1 MNESDLRKALLHVLW
16 IGGPPDCGKTT
27 VADLLA
33 ERHGLRVY
41 HMDRHE
47 LDHIRRADARLHPAT
62 FALRPHLDD
71 PEDRA
76 LLDETWV
83 LHAPAE
89 MAERAMA
96 SWMDRMPLVVE
107 DLLALPA
114 DRAIVA
120 EGPGCFPEVVLPLL
134 ADPRQAIWLVP
145 TEAFKR
151 ASYARRRK
159 GDWRRE
165 LVSDP
170 ERATGTHIERDLLMA
185 DRYRRT
191 ARERGLRLIEVDG
204 ARSAREVAAEV
215 EAHFAPL
222 LRLRMT

>member
-1 MNESDLRKALLHVLW
+1 MNESDVREALLHVLW

-33 ERHGLRVY
+33 ERHGLRAY

-47 LDHIRRADARLHPAT
+47 LDHIRRADPVLHPAT
-62 FALRPHLDD
+62 YALHPHLDD
-71 PEDRA
+71 PQHRA
-76 LLDETWV
+76 LLDQSWV
-83 LHAPAE
+83 LRSPEE

-96 SWMDRMPLVVE
+96 NWKDRMPLIVE

-114 DRAIVA
+114 DRALIA
-120 EGPGCFPEVVLPLL
+120 EGPGFFPEVVLPLL
-134 ADPRQAIWLVP
+134 SDARQAIWLVP

-151 ASYARRRK
+151 ASHARRRK
-159 GDWRRE
+159 GEWRRE

-170 ERATGTHIERDLLMA
+170 ERSMRNHIERDLLMA
-185 DRYRRT
+185 ERYRRT
-191 ARERGLRLIEVDG
+191 AREMGLPLVEVDG
-204 ARSAREVAAEV
+204 SRSAVEVAAEV

-222 LRLRMT
+222 LHMRMT

>member
-1 MNESDLRKALLHVLW
+1 MNELDIRKALLHVLW

-33 ERHGLRVY
+33 EQYGLQVY

-47 LDHIRRADARLHPAT
+47 LDHIRRADPTLHPAT
-62 FALRPHLDD
+62 YALRPHLDD

-83 LHAPAE
+83 LHSPEE
-89 MAERAMA
+89 MAVSAMA
-96 SWMDRMPLVVE
+96 SWTDRMPLIVE

-120 EGPGCFPEVVLPLL
+120 EGPGFFPEVVLPLL
-134 ADPRQAIWLVP
+134 ADVRQAIWMVP

-159 GDWRRE
+159 GEWRRA

-170 ERATGTHIERDLLMA
+170 ERSTRNHI
-185 DRYRRT
+185 
-191 ARERGLRLIEVDG
+191 
-204 ARSAREVAAEV
+204 
-215 EAHFAPL
+215 
-222 LRLRMT
+222 